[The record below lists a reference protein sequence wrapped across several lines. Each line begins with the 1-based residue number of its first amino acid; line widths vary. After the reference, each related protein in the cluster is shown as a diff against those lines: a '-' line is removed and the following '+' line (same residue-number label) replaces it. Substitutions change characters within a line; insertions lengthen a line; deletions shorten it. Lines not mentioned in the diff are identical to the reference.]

1 MSSRPGRKIARGQA
15 QRERAHRPTVSETHE
30 RRRRSAI
37 VMGIVLLTVTVGVVS
52 ALLWS
57 RRDTDDDPDLEVT
70 TPLTAPVDTTLLP
83 ADATT
88 TVLLTD
94 TTLLPADATTTVLT
108 DSSTTT
114 VLADR

>member
-15 QRERAHRPTVSETHE
+15 QRERAHRATAAETHE
-30 RRRRSAI
+30 RRRRSTIA
-37 VMGIVLLTVTVGVVS
+37 MGAVLVVITVGVVS

-70 TPLTAPVDTTLLP
+70 TPISVPVETTLLP

-88 TVLLTD
+88 TLLETD
-94 TTLLPADATTTVLT
+94 TTTTTVVVGE
-108 DSSTTT
+108 STTT
-114 VLADR
+114 LATS